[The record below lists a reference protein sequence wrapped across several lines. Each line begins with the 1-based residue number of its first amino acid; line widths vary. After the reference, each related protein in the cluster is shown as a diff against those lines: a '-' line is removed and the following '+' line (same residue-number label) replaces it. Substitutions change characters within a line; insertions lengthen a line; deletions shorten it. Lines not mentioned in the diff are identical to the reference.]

1 MSLLLVATSSAH
13 EGSKGGNSDLDPPA
27 SPAAT
32 PAHNSLIE
40 PSGANGPTRGV
51 GPAFRKGVSFA
62 GGDPW
67 PSMHHAHGQLIS
79 TLPADGPFAGLRA

>member
-1 MSLLLVATSSAH
+1 MSLLLVATSSAP

-40 PSGANGPTRGV
+40 TERRQRSNSRSGTGIPQ
-51 GPAFRKGVSFA
+51 
-62 GGDPW
+62 GG
-67 PSMHHAHGQLIS
+67 SA
-79 TLPADGPFAGLRA
+79 LRAVILGRPCTMPTVN

>member
-40 PSGANGPTRGV
+40 TERRQRSNSRSGTGIPQ
-51 GPAFRKGVSFA
+51 GVSFA